1 MTEGFKSLFPRLL
14 WSKRFFTKSSVV
26 CGLSWQV
33 LEWPAPVS
41 KGRGQVEGP
50 SINSVAMDPEL
61 GFLVALSDKN
71 MVIVWKKDES
81 SWTLESEVAHV
92 ATEQVRGHADSD
104 LTANVMHCFRVYL

>member
-1 MTEGFKSLFPRLL
+1 MSAEKLI
-14 WSKRFFTKSSVV
+14 FFFAKSSVSV

-33 LEWPAPVS
+33 FEWPTPIS
-41 KGRGQVEGP
+41 KGCGQVEGP

-81 SWTLESEVAHV
+81 SWALESEVDHV
-92 ATEQVRGHADSD
+92 ATEQVRGHTDSD
-104 LTANVMHCFRVYL
+104 LTALF